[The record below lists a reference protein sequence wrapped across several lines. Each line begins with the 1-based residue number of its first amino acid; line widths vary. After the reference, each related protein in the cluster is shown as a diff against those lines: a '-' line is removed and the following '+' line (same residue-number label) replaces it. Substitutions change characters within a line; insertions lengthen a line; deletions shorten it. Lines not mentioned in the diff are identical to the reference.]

1 MIAVSTLW
9 SACTLFAP
17 KFERPVLSVVGIN
30 MVGGNFLQQNFR
42 VTMNIH
48 NPNDQSLPVK
58 GLTATLRVDG
68 EEIASGTIDRP
79 VSVAAHG
86 DTEFD
91 MVIKANM
98 ALALLHLGQHAQD
111 HSDAVAY
118 ELVGAVA
125 IDLPFFHSLEFH
137 QTGSF
142 SLKGG

>member
-1 MIAVSTLW
+1 LIAVSTLW